1 MNRATPRSLLVIGG
15 TVAAVV
21 CVPLVYLVIRALGSG
36 WGPIEQVLS
45 SPNTWRAAGTSV
57 ALAVAVSG
65 TTVAI
70 GVPAAW
76 LITKARLRWRR
87 LWVVLVVLP
96 LAVPSFVA
104 AFAWLSLFPPMT
116 GFWAAWLVLS
126 LATVPYVI
134 LPTAAAL
141 RSLDPAH
148 EEVARTLGARP
159 REAFLRAAL
168 PQVSPAVGGGALLV
182 ALYVLSDFGAVSIFR
197 VDVLSRVIYSSYR
210 ASFDRTSAAVLG
222 IILALLAIL
231 IVAIEQR
238 SRGRAQRWRLA
249 TSAPR
254 QLPPVVL
261 TREWRSGGYGLLA
274 AVAILG
280 VGVPVGATIEQFL
293 TGASA
298 GIDWP
303 DLGAA
308 MSTTALYG
316 VVGMVAAVVLA
327 LPIGLLAAR
336 YPTRASAILERMS
349 FVGHALPGVVVG
361 LSVVFL
367 GTRLVPGIYQTL
379 PLLAFAYAVLFI
391 PKAGAA
397 IRGSIAT
404 VPTVLED
411 VARTCG
417 YSPWRAF
424 RTVTMRLASPGIAAG
439 AVLVLL
445 TVMKELPATLML
457 RPTGDD
463 TLATRLWSLTEIGS
477 YAAAAPYAMTLILIG
492 AIPAFLLA
500 FPLARSVSQYERPEN
515 GEPSDERGARMRQLG
530 GVERR

>member
-1 MNRATPRSLLVIGG
+1 MNRPTPRPLLIIGAA
-15 TVAAVV
+15 VAIVV
-21 CVPLVYLVIRALGSG
+21 CVPLVYLVIRAFGSG
-36 WGPIEQVLS
+36 WGPVERVLT
-45 SPNTWRAAGTSV
+45 SPITWQAAATSV
-57 ALAVAVSG
+57 ALAAAVAA
-65 TTVAI
+65 TTVVI
-70 GVPAAW
+70 GVPTAW
-76 LITKARLRWRR
+76 LISRARLGWRR

-104 AFAWLSLFPPMT
+104 AFAWLSLFDQLT

-148 EEVARTLGARP
+148 EEVARTLGIGP
-159 REAFLRAAL
+159 RTAFLRAAL

-254 QLPPVVL
+254 QVPPVAL
-261 TREWRSGGYGLLA
+261 TSGWRAGAYGLLG
-274 AVAILG
+274 AVAVLG
-280 VGVPVGATIEQFL
+280 VGVPVAATVNQFL

-308 MSTTALYG
+308 ISTTVLYG

-327 LPIGLLAAR
+327 MPIGLLAAR
-336 YPTRASAILERMS
+336 YPTKAAAVLERMS

-361 LSVVFL
+361 LAVVFV
-367 GTRLVPGIYQTL
+367 GTRLVPGLYQTL

-424 RTVTMRLASPGIAAG
+424 RSVTMRLASPGIAAG

-457 RPTGDD
+457 RPTGED
-463 TLATRLWSLTEIGS
+463 TLATRLWALTEIGS
-477 YAAAAPYAMTLILIG
+477 YAAAAPYALALILIG
-492 AIPAFLLA
+492 AIPAFFLA
-500 FPLARSVSQYERPEN
+500 FPLVRAVS
-515 GEPSDERGARMRQLG
+515 PSDSAPATSGDQPLPEREGVRQ
-530 GVERR
+530 

>member
-1 MNRATPRSLLVIGG
+1 MNRRTPRPLLLIAAV
-15 TVAAVV
+15 VAVVV
-21 CVPLVYLVIRALGSG
+21 CVPVVYLAIRAVGSG
-36 WGPIEQVLS
+36 WAPVAQVLES
-45 SPNTWRAAGTSV
+45 SRTWQAAAMSV
-57 ALAVAVSG
+57 LLAL
-65 TTVAI
+65 TVAAATVVI

-76 LITKARLRWRR
+76 LITKARLSLRR
-87 LWVVLVVLP
+87 FWVVLVVLP

-104 AFAWLSLFPPMT
+104 AFAWISVFPWMT
-116 GFWAAWLVLS
+116 GFSAAWFVLT

-141 RSLDPAH
+141 RSVDPAH
-148 EEVARTLGARP
+148 EEVARTLGSSP
-159 REAFLRAAL
+159 RQAFLRAAL

-197 VDVLSRVIYSSYR
+197 VDVLSRVIYTSYR
-210 ASFDRTSAAVLG
+210 ASFDRTSAAVLAL
-222 IILALLAIL
+222 ILALLALL

-238 SRGRAQRWRLA
+238 ARGRAQRWRLA

-254 QLPPVVL
+254 SPAYVRL
-261 TREWRSGGYGLLA
+261 TGGARVAGYGLLSGV
-274 AVAILG
+274 AVLG
-280 VGVPVGATIEQFL
+280 LAVPVAATVEQFL
-293 TGASA
+293 TGASR

-308 MSTTALYG
+308 ISTTALFG
-316 VVGMVAAVVLA
+316 VIGMVSALALA

-336 YPTRASAILERMS
+336 YPTRTAQLLERFS

-361 LSVVFL
+361 LSIVFV

-411 VARTCG
+411 VAATCG

-424 RTVTMRLASPGIAAG
+424 RAVTLRLAFPGIAAG

-457 RPTGDD
+457 RPTGDE

-477 YAAAAPYAMTLILIG
+477 YAAAAPYALALILIG
-492 AIPAFLLA
+492 AIPAFVLA
-500 FPLARSVSQYERPEN
+500 FPLARSVSSQDSEGSRNDASVVNEKVL
-515 GEPSDERGARMRQLG
+515 E
-530 GVERR
+530 GVSR